1 MGNSVCV
8 KERETLKQRASLGDV
23 RSFALNTNVS
33 SVAHHLTVLG
43 FLCVCVCV
51 SIFKPESIWWHV
63 SLTLTA
69 LCPSLRRKLIDYK

>member
-51 SIFKPESIWWHV
+51 YI
-63 SLTLTA
+63 
-69 LCPSLRRKLIDYK
+69 